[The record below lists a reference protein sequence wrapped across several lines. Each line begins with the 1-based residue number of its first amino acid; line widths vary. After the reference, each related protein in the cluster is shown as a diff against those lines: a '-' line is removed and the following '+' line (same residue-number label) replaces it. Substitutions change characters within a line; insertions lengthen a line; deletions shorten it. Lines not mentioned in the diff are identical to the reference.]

1 MEEKRTRIIRASASR
16 FHSFFFHSTE
26 IRDVSRY
33 HHSRRFFVSLC
44 DNAIRFHEKDLV
56 QIQSPCTRYPPKIR
70 CFARIR
76 ERKGQRCII
85 QRYTGRRKQDIS
97 LISILLRRY
106 KSRGTRPRDSLR
118 ALVFLY
124 FSFLFFPSF
133 SPLSLSLFA
142 VFSPFAHRNIPHCFQ
157 NFYADSTLTR
167 AVHELF
173 ENRESIVSTLEL
185 TNGSRIAQT
194 DVNTALNSFRNRFRD
209 REV

>member
-1 MEEKRTRIIRASASR
+1 M
-16 FHSFFFHSTE
+16 
-26 IRDVSRY
+26 SRY
-33 HHSRRFFVSLC
+33 HEDSSCLC
-44 DNAIRFHEKDLV
+44 VTTQFASTNKTWFKS
-56 QIQSPCTRYPPKIR
+56 SPPLHPIPTKIR
-70 CFARIR
+70 CFVRIR

-124 FSFLFFPSF
+124 FSFLSF
-133 SPLSLSLFA
+133 SSSSPLSLSLFPFA

-157 NFYADSTLTR
+157 NFYAESTLTR

-194 DVNTALNSFRNRFRD
+194 NVNTALNSFEIVSTID
-209 REV
+209 RGVQYTLIYKLFIDLNKTV

>member
-124 FSFLFFPSF
+124 FSFPSF
-133 SPLSLSLFA
+133 SFPSYYYCCYYFHLDVSVARRRML
-142 VFSPFAHRNIPHCFQ
+142 VDRV
-157 NFYADSTLTR
+157 D
-167 AVHELF
+167 
-173 ENRESIVSTLEL
+173 NR
-185 TNGSRIAQT
+185 
-194 DVNTALNSFRNRFRD
+194 TARVRNRKANH
-209 REV
+209 VP

>member
-1 MEEKRTRIIRASASR
+1 MGEKRTRIIRASASR

-124 FSFLFFPSF
+124 FSFLSF
-133 SPLSLSLFA
+133 LLLSLFLSLSLRCF
-142 VFSPFAHRNIPHCFQ
+142 FSLCTSQHT
-157 NFYADSTLTR
+157 TLFS
-167 AVHELF
+167 EL
-173 ENRESIVSTLEL
+173 LCWL
-185 TNGSRIAQT
+185 YT
-194 DVNTALNSFRNRFRD
+194 D
-209 REV
+209 